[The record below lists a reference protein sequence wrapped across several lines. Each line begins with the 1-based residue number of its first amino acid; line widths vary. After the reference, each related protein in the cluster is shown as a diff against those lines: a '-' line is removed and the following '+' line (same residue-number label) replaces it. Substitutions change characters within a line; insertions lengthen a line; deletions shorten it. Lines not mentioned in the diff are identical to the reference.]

1 MREMTDIEA
10 IFGPYRATKCEWTH
24 PEPCLKSVVKG
35 KAYCPECMKLAYR
48 PATKKKKINA

>member
-10 IFGPYRATKCEWTH
+10 IFGPHRAIECEWTH
-24 PEPCLKSVVKG
+24 PEPCLKPVVKG

-48 PATKKKKINA
+48 PSTKKKKVRA